1 MDYTGSYVY
10 SFYMTGAV
18 LLVAFLIPMI
28 LIPINHR
35 SIKGL
40 PQSHINDDKQ
50 MVTERP
56 KGIETQGQTSC
67 NCSKGEISKKGSL
80 KCSVSVPKWY

>member
-1 MDYTGSYVY
+1 MDHTGGYVY
-10 SFYMTGAV
+10 SFYMTGGV

-40 PQSHINDDKQ
+40 PQNHINDDKQ
-50 MVTERP
+50 MVTERS
-56 KGIETQGQTSC
+56 KRIETHGQTYHYSE
-67 NCSKGEISKKGSL
+67 GEISKKGSL
-80 KCSVSVPKWY
+80 RCSASVPKWY

>member
-1 MDYTGSYVY
+1 
-10 SFYMTGAV
+10 MTGGV

-40 PQSHINDDKQ
+40 PQNHINDDKQ
-50 MVTERP
+50 MFTERS
-56 KGIETQGQTSC
+56 KRIETQGQTYPYSE
-67 NCSKGEISKKGSL
+67 GEISEKGSL
-80 KCSVSVPKWY
+80 RCSVSVPKWY

>member
-1 MDYTGSYVY
+1 MDHTGSYVY
-10 SFYMTGAV
+10 SFYMTGGV

-40 PQSHINDDKQ
+40 PQNHINDDKQ
-50 MVTERP
+50 MVTERS
-56 KGIETQGQTSC
+56 KRIHTQGQTYHYSE
-67 NCSKGEISKKGSL
+67 GEISKKGSL
-80 KCSVSVPKWY
+80 RCSVSVPKWY

>member
-1 MDYTGSYVY
+1 MDHTGSYVY

-18 LLVAFLIPMI
+18 LMVAFLIPMI

-35 SIKGL
+35 SIRGL

-50 MVTERP
+50 MVTERS
-56 KGIETQGQTSC
+56 KGVETKGQTSYHY
-67 NCSKGEISKKGSL
+67 NKGEISKKGSL
-80 KCSVSVPKWY
+80 RFCVSVPKCY